1 MENLVAEIKRK
12 VPNGLRVNL
21 CSIPPEN
28 IGPLTRKRT
37 EGPYPMV
44 PNTAVLSICKHME
57 RNGYSKDHYDFY
69 DLEMIYPTDEEIKAY
84 YKS

>member
-1 MENLVAEIKRK
+1 MENLEVKVERK
-12 VPNGLRVNL
+12 IPKNLRVNL
-21 CSIPPEN
+21 TSIPPEN
-28 IGPLTRKRT
+28 VGPLRRKRT

-69 DLEMIYPTDEEIKAY
+69 DM
-84 YKS
+84 